1 MINIFHDTYFFVVD
15 VLGVIVFVVL
25 TNESYAFKN
34 WLLCVIDTIVTP
46 LPILLN
52 YDSKLWDHFV
62 DEISDVLL
70 GIKEFISFL
79 FP

>member
-34 WLLCVIDTIVTP
+34 
-46 LPILLN
+46 
-52 YDSKLWDHFV
+52 
-62 DEISDVLL
+62 
-70 GIKEFISFL
+70 
-79 FP
+79 